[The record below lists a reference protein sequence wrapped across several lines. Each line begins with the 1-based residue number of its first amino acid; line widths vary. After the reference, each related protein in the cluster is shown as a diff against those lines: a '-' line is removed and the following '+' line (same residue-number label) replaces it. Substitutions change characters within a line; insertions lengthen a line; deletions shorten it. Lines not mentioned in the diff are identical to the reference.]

1 MNEVCSCSLSKKR
14 KKKEG
19 KCQLQQDF
27 VLFLKLFF
35 NDTVVKPK
43 TKKSAAQLKACI
55 VTTSLATHA
64 PINKINHS
72 THSDCCGALCFCCAA
87 LCKVAIQFHIFLIEV
102 PLPEWNCCATWRVL
116 GRVRIGDSATAT
128 ARSRASAYSS
138 PLADVLI

>member
-1 MNEVCSCSLSKKR
+1 MQLQFVEKK

-87 LCKVAIQFHIFLIEV
+87 LCKVAIQFHNFLIEV
-102 PLPEWNCCATWRVL
+102 SFTRVKLLCHLKSIRPCPNWRF
-116 GRVRIGDSATAT
+116 G
-128 ARSRASAYSS
+128 YSYG
-138 PLADVLI
+138 